1 MADEEGAN
9 PNQRL
14 LFAART
20 DNLEMLQE
28 VLALPAGAFDVN
40 FADGLGNT
48 ALHYAAASASTS
60 VLPALLEE
68 EVDVDLQNKLEGNTP
83 LHEALR
89 IEDEDERAWIVDQL
103 LEAGAD
109 PRIPNKEGDKPADCV
124 SAATPAGQK
133 LRDTLRHAEATAG
146 IAISDVAQDDDDDEA
161 DDGPPSDDD

>member
-9 PNQRL
+9 PNQQL

-28 VLALPAGAFDVN
+28 VLAKPAGTVDVN

-48 ALHYAAASASTS
+48 ALHYAAASGSTS
-60 VLPALLEE
+60 VLPVLLEE

-89 IEDEDERAWIVDQL
+89 IVDEEERAWVVEQL

-109 PRIPNKEGDKPADCV
+109 PRVVNKDGDKPADAV
-124 SAATPAGQK
+124 SASTPAGQALKQK
-133 LRDTLRHAEATAG
+133 LRQAEATAG
-146 IAISDVAQDDDDDEA
+146 IDMRDVVQDDDDDV
-161 DDGPPSDDD
+161 DDGPPSDED

>member
-14 LFAART
+14 LYAART

-28 VLALPAGAFDVN
+28 VLALPAGSVDVN
-40 FADGLGNT
+40 FVDGLGNT
-48 ALHYAAASASTS
+48 ALHYAAASGSTS

-68 EVDVDLQNKLEGNTP
+68 EVDVDMQNKLEGNTP

-89 IEDEDERAWIVDQL
+89 IEDEEERAWVVDQL

-109 PRIPNKEGDKPADCV
+109 PRTPNKEGDKPADVV
-124 SAATPAGQK
+124 SASTPAGAK
-133 LRDTLRHAEATAG
+133 LRETLRQAEATAG
-146 IAISDVAQDDDDDEA
+146 IDMGDIAQDDDDE

>member
-1 MADEEGAN
+1 MAEDEGAK

-28 VLALPAGAFDVN
+28 VLAMPAGSFDVN
-40 FADGLGNT
+40 FVDGLGNT
-48 ALHYAAASASTS
+48 ALHYAAASGSTS

-89 IEDEDERAWIVDQL
+89 IEDEEERAWVVNQL

-109 PRIPNKEGDKPADCV
+109 PRIPNKEGDKPADVV
-124 SAATPAGQK
+124 SASKPAGQK
-133 LRDTLRHAEATAG
+133 LRETLRQAEATAG
-146 IAISDVAQDDDDDEA
+146 IDMGDIAQDDDDDD
-161 DDGPPSDDD
+161 DDGPPSDED